1 MELSPLAVNVHFK
14 MREASENTHL
24 NIQEVLGIHKALQ
37 SIQGELVNNS
47 CKIIEIDKQI
57 DSKK

>member
-1 MELSPLAVNVHFK
+1 MELSTLAVNVHFK

-47 CKIIEIDKQI
+47 CKIIEID
-57 DSKK
+57 